1 VDDHSEQQ
9 ATRETGA
16 RMTTVAVTD
25 TSRPVG
31 RALLERLDGDPGVER
46 VVALD
51 TRAPPMPVAKLDFRP
66 VDLRDRVLDVKLAGV
81 DVIAHLG
88 CGDELDDDVDVRF
101 ARTVSA
107 TRNLLDAAGRAGV
120 GRVVHRSSAMVYGAH
135 PDNPVPLDEQRPRRA
150 NPEYPPAHHHALAEE
165 LVEQFDADHPEATVV
180 VLRPVT
186 VLGPGEDHVLVA
198 HLETPRLL
206 TVRDREP
213 PWQFVHSDD
222 LAEAL
227 HLAVTSD
234 MAGVY
239 NVAADGW
246 LSLGELCGILG
257 VRRVSVPEAW
267 ADAATRWLWRRRL
280 WPLPPGGLPLLT
292 EPWVVRS
299 DKLRAQ
305 GWAPER
311 SNREIAREFAA
322 EHHAWARLGPWRVRR
337 RTLRTAAATTALAAA
352 TAWYGQ
358 RRLRT

>member
-1 VDDHSEQQ
+1 MSPSNEPVVLIVEDEPDV
-9 ATRETGA
+9 AETY
-16 RMTTVAVTD
+16 RLYLDPDYDVRVA
-25 TSRPVG
+25 
-31 RALLERLDGDPGVER
+31 ADGDEGLE
-46 VVALD
+46 
-51 TRAPPMPVAKLDFRP
+51 M
-66 VDLRDRVLDVKLAGV
+66 
-81 DVIAHLG
+81 
-88 CGDELDDDVDVRF
+88 LDDDVDVRF

-135 PDNPVPLDEQRPRRA
+135 SDNPVPLDEHRPRRA

-257 VRRVSVPEAW
+257 AGATATASRRQPTPPAPTR
-267 ADAATRWLWRRRL
+267 AARQGSRTIRPATANRRR
-280 WPLPPGGLPLLT
+280 PRCTPPPCR
-292 EPWVVRS
+292 W
-299 DKLRAQ
+299 
-305 GWAPER
+305 
-311 SNREIAREFAA
+311 
-322 EHHAWARLGPWRVRR
+322 
-337 RTLRTAAATTALAAA
+337 
-352 TAWYGQ
+352 
-358 RRLRT
+358 